1 MSEGI
6 KTRLKDGRPVAIR
19 PISIDDEARLR
30 TGITE
35 LSDRSRYLR
44 FFSGLKRMPEPVVRR
59 LAAADGHYH
68 VAWGAMLDEGADG
81 RAIGA
86 AHVMRECDVP
96 EAELAFA
103 VIDEFHAQ
111 GLARMLIGCCLVQ
124 ARAEGVRE
132 LSAEVLSE
140 NAGARRLMRYLGGAG
155 QHAAGPVIRYHVA
168 LDTALATLRG
178 DKAAGPLV
186 ARLEGCA
193 RAA

>member
-1 MSEGI
+1 MSDDI
-6 KTRLKDGRPVAIR
+6 KIRLKDGRPVRVR

-30 TGITE
+30 TGISE

-68 VAWGAMLDEGADG
+68 VAWGAMLDDGPNG

-86 AHVMRECDVP
+86 AHVMREGDVP

-103 VIDEFHAQ
+103 VLDEFHAQ

-124 ARAEGVRE
+124 ARAEGVCR
-132 LSAEVLSE
+132 LSADVLAE
-140 NAGARRLMRYLGGAG
+140 NAGGRRLMRYLGGEG
-155 QHAAGPVIRYHVA
+155 QHVAGPVIRFGVTLERA
-168 LDTALATLRG
+168 LETLRK

-186 ARLEGCA
+186 AYLEG
-193 RAA
+193 RSEAA